1 MISPWYHTKRAD
13 NTKRKNGV
21 EFRMALND
29 LPGSVEQV
37 IQHVAALQVTVTP
50 NAAAAPGL
58 TDQAAA
64 RRERRMQ
71 KTQW

>member
-1 MISPWYHTKRAD
+1 
-13 NTKRKNGV
+13 
-21 EFRMALND
+21 MALND

-58 TDQAAA
+58 TDQAAT